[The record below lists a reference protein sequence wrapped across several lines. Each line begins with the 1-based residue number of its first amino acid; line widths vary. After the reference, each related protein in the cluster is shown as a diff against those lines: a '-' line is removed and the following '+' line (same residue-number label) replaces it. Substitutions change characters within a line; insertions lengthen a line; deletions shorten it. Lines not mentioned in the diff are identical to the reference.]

1 MHHGIHDKVIHSKEK
16 MASTLFK
23 HIFSQKDSVWSNN
36 VVINMKIVGIVFVCV
51 YYILHTCSR
60 NLSRT

>member
-1 MHHGIHDKVIHSKEK
+1 MHHGIHDKVIHCKEK

-36 VVINMKIVGIVFVCV
+36 VVINMKIVGIVFV
-51 YYILHTCSR
+51 
-60 NLSRT
+60 